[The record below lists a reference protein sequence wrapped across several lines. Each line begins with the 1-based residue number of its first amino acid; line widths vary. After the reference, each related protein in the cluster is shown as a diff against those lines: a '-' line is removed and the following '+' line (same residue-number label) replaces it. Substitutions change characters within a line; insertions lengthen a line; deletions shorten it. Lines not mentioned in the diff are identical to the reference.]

1 MRQSMPEPSS
11 GYLWNLTKARVD
23 NPGINNNFRF
33 ALSFGDPGH
42 RPLFSV
48 TTCLLSLTLVKQ

>member
-33 ALSFGDPGH
+33 ALSFGDPGIA
-42 RPLFSV
+42 LCSV
-48 TTCLLSLTLVKQ
+48 SLLVFYL